1 MRIKRWKD
9 MRIDIEE
16 ERKGRDIDRERERD
30 SRK

>member
-16 ERKGRDIDRERERD
+16 ERKGRDIDRERERE